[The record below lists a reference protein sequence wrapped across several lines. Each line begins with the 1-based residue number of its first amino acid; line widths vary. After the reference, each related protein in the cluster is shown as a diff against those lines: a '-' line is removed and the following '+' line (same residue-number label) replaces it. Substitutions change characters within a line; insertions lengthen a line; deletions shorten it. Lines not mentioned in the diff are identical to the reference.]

1 MTDVMAN
8 VDLLIGRAGAT
19 SIAEFTAL
27 GLPAILIPSPYVT
40 NDHQTK
46 NAQSLVNAGAVKM
59 ITDAELTGENLV
71 EAVDEI
77 MADSEKREN
86 MAKASRQEGIPD
98 AAERLWALVN
108 EIVK

>member
-1 MTDVMAN
+1 
-8 VDLLIGRAGAT
+8 
-19 SIAEFTAL
+19 
-27 GLPAILIPSPYVT
+27 VT